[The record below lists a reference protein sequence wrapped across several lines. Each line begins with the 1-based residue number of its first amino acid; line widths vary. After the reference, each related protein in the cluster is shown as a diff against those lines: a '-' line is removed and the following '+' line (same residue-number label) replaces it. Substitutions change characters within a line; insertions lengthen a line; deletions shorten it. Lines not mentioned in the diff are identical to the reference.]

1 MPSRPLRLLAV
12 PAVILVALAAWLAAS
27 PGEAQAPKKGGVLRV
42 GMIGEPPTLDGHTT
56 TAVITRE
63 IAVNIFEGLYA
74 LDAKYQPVPLLAEG
88 QEVLDGGKRYAI
100 RLRKDVKF
108 HNGKPLT
115 SADVVASLKRWG
127 TVAGTGKSVFK
138 MVEAVEAK
146 GPNARRDPA
155 QGAVGQPA
163 HGARPASTTPPFIY
177 PKEVIDATGEGQLK
191 EFVGT
196 GPFRFVEHKPDRHV
210 KLARFDGYAPRGRA
224 GQRPRA
230 AAHGLRR
237 RDPVHA
243 RCPTTPPVRPG
254 MVTGEYDYIQQVK
267 PDQYER
273 LKASAGVETVV
284 VKPYGWATI
293 VLNMKQGLMTDQR
306 LRQAVQA
313 ALDVEPMMLAGVGH
327 KDFYRVDPGPLLP
340 GAGRGTRR
348 PARRSTT
355 SATRTRRGVCS
366 RRRATPGQPVRWI
379 VTTEYEHHYK
389 PAVVAKS
396 QLEEVGFKIDLQ
408 VSDWA
413 TVVQRRN
420 KPELWDAFSTAFV
433 FVPEPATSSQVLCE
447 WPGWWC
453 TPEKDALLQAMG
465 RELDFKKRYAMWEKV
480 QTMFYAEAPR
490 IKIGD
495 YFRLDA
501 PPQGRGRVRARPVHA
516 LLERLAGS
524 PVTPADEK
532 GPSASLAPAAARST
546 YREYASRAARG
557 RRLASGPF

>member
-1 MPSRPLRLLAV
+1 MRVRLLGLLGLLSAV
-12 PAVILVALAAWLAAS
+12 AVVVGVAVV
-27 PGEAQAPKKGGVLRV
+27 PGESQSPRQGGVLRV

-63 IAVNIFEGLYA
+63 IAINMFEGLYA
-74 LDAKYQPVPLLAEG
+74 LDARYQPVPLLAEG
-88 QEVLDGGKRYAI
+88 HEVLDGGKRYAI

-127 TVAGTGKSVFK
+127 TTASTGKATFK
-138 MVEAVEAK
+138 VVEAVEAK
-146 GPNARRDPA
+146 GPNAIEIRLKEPSGSLLTVLA
-155 QGAVGQPA
+155 QVDSAAV
-163 HGARPASTTPPFIY
+163 IY
-177 PKEVIDATGEGQLK
+177 SKDAIDAAADGQLK

-196 GPFRFVEHKPDRHV
+196 GPFRFVEHKPDRHI
-210 KLARFDGYAPRGRA
+210 KLARFDGYAARAEPPSGLAGRRTA
-224 GQRPRA
+224 FVDEI
-230 AAHGLRR
+230 LFM
-237 RDPVHA
+237 PVPDYA
-243 RCPTTPPVRPG
+243 TRQAG

-273 LKASAGVETVV
+273 MKASPGVETVV

-293 VLNMKQGLMTDQR
+293 VFNLKQGLMTDLK

-313 ALDVEPMMLAGVGH
+313 VLDVEPMMLAGLGH
-327 KDFYRVDPGPLLP
+327 KDFYRLDPGLFFQELP
-340 GAGRGTRR
+340 WHSKIGAAAYNQRDKDK
-348 PARRSTT
+348 ARRLLREAGYT
-355 SATRTRRGVCS
+355 
-366 RRRATPGQPVRWI
+366 GQPMRWI

-420 KPELWDAFSTAFV
+420 KPELWDAFSTAFT
-433 FVPEPATSSQVLCE
+433 FVPEPTTSAQVLCE

-453 TPEKDALLQAMG
+453 SPDKDQLLQAMG

-480 QTMFYAEAPR
+480 QTMFYAEVPR

-501 PPQGRGRVRARPVHA
+501 RRKDVLGYEP
-516 LLERLAGS
+516 
-524 PVTPADEK
+524 
-532 GPSASLAPAAARST
+532 GPYMHFWNVWLDKR
-546 YREYASRAARG
+546 
-557 RRLASGPF
+557 